1 MSQLGNLDEINT
13 QFLLELIVN
22 INKEFGYTFVITSH
36 DMNFEKIA
44 SNIFKIEKKKLIK
57 IK

>member
-1 MSQLGNLDEINT
+1 M
-13 QFLLELIVN
+13 ELIVN

-44 SNIFKIEKKKLIK
+44 SNIFKIENKKINK
-57 IK
+57 IKWMKIIHQVYKDY